1 MSLCRIE
8 VITSLAKFSSL
19 KSALSKAGVR
29 GMTVMQVLG
38 CGVEKGTRE
47 YEVDENYEM
56 EHPDHLEKGVKAMT
70 VDGKP
75 VSGNI
80 LSPVPAG
87 STVEVKIVM
96 G

>member
-1 MSLCRIE
+1 
-8 VITSLAKFSSL
+8 
-19 KSALSKAGVR
+19 
-29 GMTVMQVLG
+29 
-38 CGVEKGTRE
+38 
-47 YEVDENYEM
+47 
-56 EHPDHLEKGVKAMT
+56 MT

-80 LSPVPAG
+80 LSPGPAG

>member
-1 MSLCRIE
+1 M
-8 VITSLAKFSSL
+8 
-19 KSALSKAGVR
+19 
-29 GMTVMQVLG
+29 
-38 CGVEKGTRE
+38 
-47 YEVDENYEM
+47 EN
-56 EHPDHLEKGVKAMT
+56 PDHLEKGVKAMT

-75 VSGNI
+75 VSGKS